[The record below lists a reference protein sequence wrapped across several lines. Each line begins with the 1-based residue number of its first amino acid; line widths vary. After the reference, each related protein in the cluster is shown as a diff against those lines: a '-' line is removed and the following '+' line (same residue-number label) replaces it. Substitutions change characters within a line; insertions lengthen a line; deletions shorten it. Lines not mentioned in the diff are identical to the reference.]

1 MFKLVL
7 IIALCACFYSVHAQ
21 LTTTDLG
28 AIASA
33 VAVQNASAAASGL
46 TLVQLQAATAL
57 TAALQLNQK
66 ASLDIATD
74 IQVQAYV
81 AVIASDNVT
90 APSSVLDWYCASIDS
105 KLVEIQANAAVN
117 AALKA
122 SIAVHVSASATL
134 TGLLTGDLVANLAT
148 LLLNPAALSIATQ
161 AKIDIA
167 TSVSVDAS
175 LSASL
180 TLYQGLKVACK
191 AEIAAFV
198 AADAI
203 GATVLKT
210 IVDVYSKVSDATF
223 LDALNTTAT
232 VSANIQSVT
241 TVIAPVQDN
250 TNQVVNFG
258 LTAIVETDPINP
270 TLPAAQAAAL
280 AHLLATIAGKCGC
293 IVQQTGSPVVTAI
306 TAVSASLSITVN
318 LKVDQ
323 GISNVLVQQYATLA
337 TSPTIVATVA
347 STVQAS
353 LGALSLPG
361 AYATLN
367 PQVSGAVT
375 LLSQANSAA
384 LSSVASI
391 QVTLQAKLAIAATA
405 IATVKLVV
413 NDSTHLITDNIKNI
427 VPGILA
433 GLDAA
438 AVAILKDALYVDLR
452 LQAYTLLKTR
462 LMLSVILGLLSPTSP
477 YNLTNANITALQG
490 QLEVEFAAKEFQLE
504 VEQSLDADAHT
515 QVSTVAVKINATH
528 DLIVANAALIA
539 SGSYA
544 AFATIKA
551 QLAVSVLPNFT
562 LHVVNAMLALHNDVL
577 DGADVENVVVGQ
589 VSITFNVVL
598 YVKVGVT
605 LSASDQ
611 ESFRA
616 HVAAIIAT
624 IVQCPNSIPGPVQS
638 AKRSLMQSGTNLT
651 VPMTVSGAN
660 PPATS
665 GVSSTGGVTPSTTSS
680 GTVTPATTSG
690 TVTPATTSGTVTP
703 ATTSGTVTPATTSV
717 INSPTSSAS
726 TYVFGLS
733 SLLVVLIASL
743 VQF

>member
-7 IIALCACFYSVHAQ
+7 IIALCACFYSAHAQQ

-28 AIASA
+28 AIANI
-33 VAVQNASAAASGL
+33 VTQQNASAAASGL
-46 TLVQLQAATAL
+46 TLVQFQAVTAI
-57 TAALQLNQK
+57 TANIQVNLE
-66 ASLDIATD
+66 ASLGIATD
-74 IQVQAYV
+74 IQVQAYA

-90 APSSVLDWYCASIDS
+90 APASVLDWACAKIDS

-122 SIAVHVSASATL
+122 SIAVRVSASATL
-134 TGLLTGDLVANLAT
+134 TGLLFTGNLGTNLAT
-148 LLLNPAALSIATQ
+148 LLLDPAALSIATQ

-175 LSASL
+175 LSASS

-210 IVDVYSKVSDATF
+210 IVDVYAKVSAAAF

-241 TVIAPVQDN
+241 TVIAPVEDD
-250 TNQVVNFG
+250 TNQVVNYG
-258 LTAIVETDPINP
+258 LTAIVETDPVNP

-293 IVQQTGSPVVTAI
+293 IAQQTGSPVVTAI

-490 QLEVEFAAKEFQLE
+490 QLEAEFAAKEFQLE

-515 QVSTVAVKINATH
+515 QVATVAVKLNATH

-690 TVTPATTSGTVTP
+690 TVTPATTS
-703 ATTSGTVTPATTSV
+703 V

>member
-210 IVDVYSKVSDATF
+210 IVDVYTKVSDATF

-306 TAVSASLSITVN
+306 TAVSASLTITVN
-318 LKVDQ
+318 LKVDA
-323 GISNVLVQQYATLA
+323 GISNVLAQQYATLA
-337 TSPTIVATVA
+337 QSPTIAATVA

-353 LGALSLPG
+353 LGALYLPG

-375 LLSQANSAA
+375 LLAQANSAA

-391 QVTLQAKLAIAATA
+391 QVTLQGKLTLAATA
-405 IATVKLVV
+405 IAAVKLAV
-413 NDSTHLITDNIKNI
+413 NDSAHLITDNIKNI

-438 AVAILKDALYVDLR
+438 AVAIVKDALYVDLR
-452 LQAYTLLKTR
+452 LQAYNLLNKR
-462 LMLSVILGLLSPTSP
+462 LLLSVLQGLLSPSSP

-515 QVSTVAVKINATH
+515 QVSTVAVKLNATH

-562 LHVVNAMLALHNDVL
+562 LHVVNAIMSLHNDVL

-598 YVKVGVT
+598 YVKVGIT
-605 LSASDQ
+605 LLASDI

-624 IVQCPNSIPGPVQS
+624 IVLSPNCIPGPVQS

-651 VPMTVSGAN
+651 VPMTVSGN
-660 PPATS
+660 PPAPG
-665 GVSSTGGVTPSTTSS
+665 GVSSTGGVTPSTTS
-680 GTVTPATTSG
+680 GTVTPATSG

-717 INSPTSSAS
+717 INGPTGSSSAS